1 MVWFM
6 ISKVASSVA
15 LLLGLVLMLA
25 MTEIPAAAEDK
36 VGIGLVEDIILLP
49 WKIQLPARIDT
60 GAAVSSLDARGLIIR
75 ENRVE
80 FRLPKKYGGKHL
92 SLPIVD
98 WQIARSSEKREKR
111 PVVELEIC
119 LASKRLRARFNLN
132 DRSRVQYPVL
142 IGRNILQENFSIDCT
157 QSNCAPPSCREITEK

>member
-6 ISKVASSVA
+6 ISKVASSAA
-15 LLLGLVLMLA
+15 LLLGLILMLA
-25 MTEIPAAAEDK
+25 MTEFPAAAAEK

-49 WKIQLPARIDT
+49 WEIRLPARIDT
-60 GAAVSSLDARGLIIR
+60 GAAISSLDARGMIIR

-80 FRLPKKYGGKHL
+80 FRLPKKYSGKKL

-98 WQIARSSEKREKR
+98 WQVARSSENREKR

-132 DRSRVQYPVL
+132 DRSRVKYPVL

-157 QSNCAPPSCREITEK
+157 KSNCAPPSCRDITEK